1 MVKQIEP
8 TDNGVMLSVSGHT
21 DVGMH
26 RSGNEDAF
34 LIADLTTG
42 NVGLG
47 PDVQTHQIGARGSL
61 LVVSDGMGG
70 AVAGEI
76 ASELAVETIK
86 ESLMEMPG
94 DFNAPDKLKMAAEIA
109 NERIWSH
116 ARENPELT
124 GMGATLTAVLVHS
137 TVAYIAQVGDSRAYL
152 IRGNRIKQITKDQ
165 SLAQMLIDSG
175 AITPDQAH
183 SVPQNVIMQ
192 ALGTQPTVKVAMSAV
207 QLCRNDHI
215 LLCSDGLS
223 GEMPD
228 PEEIAARIKEYED
241 LTSLCHSLIET
252 ANERGGKDN
261 ITVVVARF
269 DGEALH
275 STSESATI
283 TGSFLA
289 ITTDESRKSA
299 AVTKPLESAAPDSAV
314 SYASTD
320 RLEQPAA
327 EDDDFDKPGVTE
339 YLSADVLIPGF
350 ANSSSLVEPVAASDG
365 EETTPLQEP
374 VVLYQADPPQPQ
386 SDIQNPTPV
395 AVRKQSY
402 AGIIIIGL
410 ISILMIAAAT
420 YFYFVYYLQNRPSQP
435 SNNPEIEQP
444 AQPDQQPSEA
454 PKTGV
459 TEEQKPEGQKPEGQK
474 PETAPPSQ
482 SSDQAEPQSSSPPNS
497 NN

>member
-1 MVKQIEP
+1 VVKQIEP
-8 TDNGVMLSVSGHT
+8 TGNGVMLSVSGFT

-34 LIADLTTG
+34 LVADLTTG

-47 PDVQTHQIGARGSL
+47 PDVQTHQVGSRGTL

-86 ESLMEMPG
+86 ESLMDMPG
-94 DFNAPDKLKMAAEIA
+94 DFQAPDKLRMAAEVA

-116 ARENPELT
+116 ARQNPELT

-152 IRGNRIKQITKDQ
+152 VRGERIKQLTKDQ

-175 AITPDQAH
+175 AISPDQAH

-192 ALGTQPTVKVAMSAV
+192 ALGTQPTVKVVMSAV
-207 QLCRNDHI
+207 QLCRNDYL

-223 GEMPD
+223 NKIVPD
-228 PEEIAARIKEYED
+228 EITIRIRENED
-241 LTSLCHSLIET
+241 LTALCRSLIET
-252 ANERGGKDN
+252 ANERGGEDN
-261 ITVVVARF
+261 ITVVVGRF

-275 STSESATI
+275 SASETASI
-283 TGSFLA
+283 TGSFMA
-289 ITTDESRKSA
+289 VRTDDIKKPA
-299 AVTKPLESAAPDSAV
+299 AVTKPLESAPPDANLNQ
-314 SYASTD
+314 ATTD
-320 RLEQPAA
+320 PLVQIPAQ
-327 EDDDFDKPGVTE
+327 EEEFDEPGVTE

-350 ANSSSLVEPVAASDG
+350 ANSHSLVEPSIPAMD
-365 EETTPLQEP
+365 EEPTLHQEP
-374 VVLYQADPPQPQ
+374 VPQMTMAPLPMDQ
-386 SDIQNPTPV
+386 SMAHQP
-395 AVRKQSY
+395 AARKQSY
-402 AGIIIIGL
+402 AGIIILGL

-420 YFYFVYYLQNRPSQP
+420 YFYFFYYLNQTQQQP
-435 SNNPEIEQP
+435 PVENPGIEQP
-444 AQPDQQPSEA
+444 SPQD
-454 PKTGV
+454 
-459 TEEQKPEGQKPEGQK
+459 QKPEGEQPNTGSSEQ
-474 PETAPPSQ
+474 Q
-482 SSDQAEPQSSSPPNS
+482 SSDGSKPAPQGDSSQPEGASPSSP